1 MQTIQ
6 QARRRNESL
15 GEPVPLPFQGFI
27 DNEIYIRKGQ
37 LTLIAMGPG
46 GGKTALIQAALHYGG
61 GRNNRSSVLYLS
73 ADSGP
78 EVMYERA
85 AALSTGLDTS
95 TVREMTAAGNVA
107 HIDAEMNVKHNH
119 IRYDFTGSPSEDHIL
134 AQLDAYVELVGEY
147 PEVIVMDNLKDLADD
162 EQEGEWRA
170 LEDAMMFLK
179 DLARD
184 ARAAV
189 VALHHVGGEYENGD
203 MPIPLNGLRGKVGK
217 TPAMVLTGYRP
228 GGSDSEMRVSVVKN
242 RNGKVNPLGTFWVPL
257 EVNLGKMQF
266 KG

>member
-1 MQTIQ
+1 MY
-6 QARRRNESL
+6 
-15 GEPVPLPFQGFI
+15 F
-27 DNEIYIRKGQ
+27 
-37 LTLIAMGPG
+37 
-46 GGKTALIQAALHYGG
+46 
-61 GRNNRSSVLYLS
+61 S

-85 AALSTGLDTS
+85 AALSTGLDSS
-95 TVREMTAAGNVA
+95 TIREMTEAGNVA
-107 HIDAEMNVKHNH
+107 HIDAEMSVKHNH

-189 VALHHVGGEYENGD
+189 IALHHVGGEFENGD

-228 GGSDSEMRVSVVKN
+228 GGSDTEMRVSVVKN